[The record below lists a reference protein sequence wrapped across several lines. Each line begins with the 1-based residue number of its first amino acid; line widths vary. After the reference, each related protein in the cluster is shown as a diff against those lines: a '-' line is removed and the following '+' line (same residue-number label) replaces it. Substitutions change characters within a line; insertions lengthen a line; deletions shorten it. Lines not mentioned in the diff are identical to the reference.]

1 MDKIKVIF
9 VCIHNSARSQMAE
22 AFLKK
27 HGGEKFEVTS
37 AGLEPGN
44 LNAVVVEVMKEIEI
58 DISSNKTK
66 SVFDF
71 YDNGTLFD
79 YVITVCDESN
89 AEACPIFPGPVKKI
103 HWSFADPSSF
113 KDTLEEKKAKT
124 RIVRDEI
131 ESKIK
136 QWIKEIEQ

>member
-27 HGGEKFEVTS
+27 HGADKFEVTS
-37 AGLEPGN
+37 AGIEPGT
-44 LNAVVVEVMKEIEI
+44 LNPVVIDVMKEIGI
-58 DISSNKTK
+58 DISNNKTK

-71 YDNGTLFD
+71 YNNGTLFD

-89 AEACPIFPGPVKKI
+89 AEACPIFPGPAKKI

-136 QWIKEIEQ
+136 NWLKELK